1 MAPFWR
7 LASKHLFRS
16 LYFYTQPFIYSVKIQ
31 SILTSAWSNTFSF
44 FMAVSFLKADH
55 HMAHDCIG
63 RIGEWLPHC
72 LNVPLHQ
79 KHNCFPTLY
88 RILIVWILWLREG
101 YAVVICFFCCLLS
114 FPFTV
119 HTVWDIDVCFLNFKG
134 IDIWFSVLFDSRV
147 SRAHFLPSSRLLDLE
162 KIAVLSRVVFSFV
175 TAALKSRWSHSTGV
189 QITQQQALKNKTAGD
204 FRAF

>member
-1 MAPFWR
+1 
-7 LASKHLFRS
+7 
-16 LYFYTQPFIYSVKIQ
+16 
-31 SILTSAWSNTFSF
+31 
-44 FMAVSFLKADH
+44 MAVSFLKADH

-72 LNVPLHQ
+72 LNVPMHQ
-79 KHNCFPTLY
+79 KAQLFP
-88 RILIVWILWLREG
+88 
-101 YAVVICFFCCLLS
+101 
-114 FPFTV
+114 
-119 HTVWDIDVCFLNFKG
+119 HTVPYIDRVDFVVTWRVCCCYLFLLLPSFISFHGPYSLRYWCLFLGTLKEL
-134 IDIWFSVLFDSRV
+134 IFDSVFCLQSRV
-147 SRAHFLPSSRLLDLE
+147 AHFLPSSRLLDLE

>member
-79 KHNCFPTLY
+79 KAQLFP
-88 RILIVWILWLREG
+88 
-101 YAVVICFFCCLLS
+101 
-114 FPFTV
+114 
-119 HTVWDIDVCFLNFKG
+119 HTVPYIDRVDFVVTWRVCCCYLFLLLPSFVSFHGPYSLRYWCLFLGTLKEL
-134 IDIWFSVLFDSRV
+134 IFDSV
-147 SRAHFLPSSRLLDLE
+147 FCLILE
-162 KIAVLSRVVFSFV
+162 CL
-175 TAALKSRWSHSTGV
+175 ALIFFPPVGCWTWKKLQCWVELCSP
-189 QITQQQALKNKTAGD
+189 L
-204 FRAF
+204 